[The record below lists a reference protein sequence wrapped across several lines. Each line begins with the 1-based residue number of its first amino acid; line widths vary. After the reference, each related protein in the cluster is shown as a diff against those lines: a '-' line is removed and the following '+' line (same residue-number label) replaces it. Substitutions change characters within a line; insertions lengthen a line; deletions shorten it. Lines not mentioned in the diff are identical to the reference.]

1 MRKSHSLL
9 LAALLPALHAQAVEV
24 TPGDYEQLPV
34 GTTLGLL
41 YYQHAT
47 TDTLY
52 AQGRKTSPD
61 FNLTSDIGM
70 LRLLHVYALSDTVT
84 IDPQFLLP
92 FGRLSG
98 SADASALGDT
108 SGTGDLILTA
118 PVKLR
123 LNSARDTLSV
133 APYLY
138 VPTGRYHKQDALN
151 LGENRWKIDL
161 QAAYVKHF
169 SDKWAID
176 LVGDAIWYGDNN
188 DYGANSVRLEQNISY
203 SAQLM
208 GRYMP
213 DATTAFGI
221 GFGHNWGGETKIAS
235 VAQDNKQ
242 ETTNIRLT
250 ATKFVTSRDQMQ
262 IQLGRDLS
270 VENGAKEDFRLNL
283 RYARVF

>member
-1 MRKSHSLL
+1 MSKSRYLF
-9 LAALLPALHAQAVEV
+9 LAALLPAFYTQAVEV

-47 TDTLY
+47 TDSLY
-52 AQGRKTSPD
+52 AQGRQTSSD
-61 FNLTSDIGM
+61 FNLKSDIGM
-70 LRLLHVYALSDTVT
+70 LRLLHVYALSDTLT

-92 FGRLSG
+92 FGRIAG
-98 SADASALGDT
+98 GADASALGDA
-108 SGTGDLILTA
+108 SGTGDLILAA
-118 PVKLR
+118 PLKLR
-123 LNSARDTLSV
+123 LNSARDTLSFT
-133 APYLY
+133 PYLY
-138 VPTGRYHKQDALN
+138 VPTGSYNKDDALN

-169 SDKWAID
+169 PEKWALD

-188 DYGANSVRLEQNISY
+188 DFSANSVRLEQDISY
-203 SAQLM
+203 TAQIM

-213 DATTAFGI
+213 DTTTSFGI
-221 GFGHNWGGETKIAS
+221 GFGHNWGGETTIDG

-242 ETTNIRLT
+242 KTTDIRLT
-250 ATKFVTSRDQMQ
+250 AAKFVTPKDQVQ

-270 VENGAKEDFRLNL
+270 VDNGAKEDFRMNL

>member
-1 MRKSHSLL
+1 MSKSRYLF
-9 LAALLPALHAQAVEV
+9 LAALLPAFHTQAVEV

-47 TDTLY
+47 TDSLY
-52 AQGRKTSPD
+52 AQGRQTSSD
-61 FNLTSDIGM
+61 FNLKSDIGM

-98 SADASALGDT
+98 SADASALGDA
-108 SGTGDLILTA
+108 SGTGDLILAA

-123 LNSARDTLSV
+123 LNSASDTLSFT
-133 APYLY
+133 PYLY
-138 VPTGRYHKQDALN
+138 VPTGRYHKDDALN

-188 DYGANSVRLEQNISY
+188 DFSANSVRLEQDISY
-203 SAQLM
+203 TAQIM

-213 DATTAFGI
+213 DTTTSFGI
-221 GFGHNWGGETKIAS
+221 GFGHNWGGETTIDG
-235 VAQDNKQ
+235 VDQDNKQ
-242 ETTNIRLT
+242 NTTNIRLT
-250 ATKFVTSRDQMQ
+250 AAKFVTPKDQVQ

-270 VENGAKEDFRLNL
+270 VENGAKEDFRMNL